1 MLVTAVRNIK
11 KGRELTMEKDYYSM
25 NREELIEKLKSK
37 DEQITDLKE
46 KYNCLKADTAKEFDK
61 LKQENENFKRSYYN
75 SELSGLK
82 AENELFKNTIVA
94 MATYTYPG
102 ISNFDKT
109 FRNINHNLEM
119 IRKGG

>member
-1 MLVTAVRNIK
+1 
-11 KGRELTMEKDYYSM
+11 MEKDYYSM

-46 KYNCLKADTAKEFDK
+46 KYNCLKVDTAKEFDK

-94 MATYTYPG
+94 MATYAYPS
-102 ISNFDKT
+102 ISNFERIL
-109 FRNINHNLEM
+109 RNIEHSLKN
-119 IRKGG
+119 ISKGR